1 MRLELKAIK
10 YAKFMS
16 QETACY
22 EGKIYVDGKFFAT
35 AINEG
40 QGGPDAYHR
49 NLNYKG
55 DWNAKFK
62 EIDAF
67 FARLPKLDS
76 EYFPDGM
83 EQTLELWC
91 GKQLDRQLAKRDL
104 YRLFKTK
111 ILYTE
116 DGSTMYTT
124 GFENN
129 ARIKVR
135 EPNAT
140 ILNDLPFDRGF
151 GNLYGRERMNIDWVM
166 EQIDAYCDQIAL
178 EEADDDSD
186 ENYTKAYKAAY
197 QDCLG
202 HVLDEAKGRL
212 GWD

>member
-16 QETACY
+16 QETPCY

-40 QGGPDAYHR
+40 QGGPDALER
-49 NLNYKG
+49 NFKYKG
-55 DWNAKFK
+55 DWNATFK
-62 EIDAF
+62 EIKAF

-83 EQTLELWC
+83 EQTLEIWC

-111 ILYTE
+111 ILYTRN
-116 DGSTMYTT
+116 GGLTMYTT
-124 GFENN
+124 GFDNN

-135 EPNAT
+135 EPSAT
-140 ILNDLPFDRGF
+140 ILNDLPF
-151 GNLYGRERMNIDWVM
+151 
-166 EQIDAYCDQIAL
+166 
-178 EEADDDSD
+178 EEALAIYMG
-186 ENYTKAYKAAY
+186 EN
-197 QDCLG
+197 
-202 HVLDEAKGRL
+202 V
-212 GWD
+212 

>member
-40 QGGPDAYHR
+40 QGGPDAFHR

-91 GKQLDRQLAKRDL
+91 GKQLDRHLAKRDL

-129 ARIKVR
+129 ERIKVR
-135 EPNAT
+135 EPRPT
-140 ILNDLPFDRGF
+140 ILNDLPF
-151 GNLYGRERMNIDWVM
+151 E
-166 EQIDAYCDQIAL
+166 EAL
-178 EEADDDSD
+178 EIYMG
-186 ENYTKAYKAAY
+186 EN
-197 QDCLG
+197 
-202 HVLDEAKGRL
+202 V
-212 GWD
+212 

>member
-1 MRLELKAIK
+1 MRLELKSIK

-62 EIDAF
+62 EIEAF
-67 FARLPKLDS
+67 FARLPKLPDP
-76 EYFPDGM
+76 YFPDGM

-135 EPNAT
+135 EPSAT
-140 ILNDLPFDRGF
+140 ILNDLPF
-151 GNLYGRERMNIDWVM
+151 E
-166 EQIDAYCDQIAL
+166 EAL
-178 EEADDDSD
+178 EIYMG
-186 ENYTKAYKAAY
+186 EN
-197 QDCLG
+197 
-202 HVLDEAKGRL
+202 V
-212 GWD
+212 

>member
-1 MRLELKAIK
+1 MRLELKSIK
-10 YAKFMS
+10 YVKFMS
-16 QETACY
+16 RETACY

-35 AINEG
+35 AINDG
-40 QGGPDAYHR
+40 QGGPDALER
-49 NLNYKG
+49 NFKYKG
-55 DWNAKFK
+55 DWNATFK

-91 GKQLDRQLAKRDL
+91 GKQLDRHLAKRDL

-135 EPNAT
+135 EPSAT
-140 ILNDLPFDRGF
+140 ILNDLPFD
-151 GNLYGRERMNIDWVM
+151 E
-166 EQIDAYCDQIAL
+166 AL
-178 EEADDDSD
+178 EIYMG
-186 ENYTKAYKAAY
+186 EN
-197 QDCLG
+197 
-202 HVLDEAKGRL
+202 V
-212 GWD
+212 

>member
-1 MRLELKAIK
+1 MSMASSLPRRYFDAMRAKASPSLGQMRPPKESGGSSMRLQFK
-10 YAKFMS
+10 YAK
-16 QETACY
+16 Y
-22 EGKIYVDGKFFAT
+22 KGDWNAT

-40 QGGPDAYHR
+40 QGGPDAFHR

-55 DWNAKFK
+55 DWNATFK

-91 GKQLDRQLAKRDL
+91 GKQLDRHLAKRDL

-135 EPNAT
+135 EPSAT
-140 ILNDLPFDRGF
+140 ILNDLPF
-151 GNLYGRERMNIDWVM
+151 E
-166 EQIDAYCDQIAL
+166 EAL
-178 EEADDDSD
+178 EIYMG
-186 ENYTKAYKAAY
+186 EN
-197 QDCLG
+197 
-202 HVLDEAKGRL
+202 V
-212 GWD
+212 